1 MINQKKTAAILLGLT
16 MGVSSS
22 VLAAPAVDT
31 ANPDLAARIA
41 AIEAQQ
47 QELTKQLSALKKENA
62 KLKRTSKVAESN
74 KNAIKGLKE
83 VQNRFQLHGFGR
95 VTWDNDNIKG
105 YIDRNDNR
113 RFYLDLKGKFKV
125 NDNWDFNF
133 ESETN
138 TRYASHVMA
147 DGSVK
152 YHTGHDDEH
161 GVIQRIWAEG
171 KVGAVNFDVGRRWR
185 GLGFQNVL
193 LGNETDGAVISTP
206 INKKGLK
213 ASAFYLTPTDKGYHI
228 SFAGVGLQGEI
239 ARGLQVSLAAVRSSV
254 GRNDR
259 MGINPYDT
267 QTTTSFSNVKVTNGS
282 FTTGYVGT
290 TGEAQAS
297 IPDLAVTKDDTTGNV
312 TNVAFTKNADGN
324 AQIYYAGAPSLE
336 GYNLNIDGATLTGDI
351 TTTTTNPD
359 YRNTAGSFGYVLSA
373 MWNPMKNIFLIG
385 DYARSNAKDY
395 SITEWGDD
403 GAVTTN
409 YDKHDNLAL
418 RLNYRWA
425 NIDNPGSFQLYARWY
440 NYAKN
445 INNLVGM
452 FGDKEW
458 GLMQP
463 GSRGWVFGFKYVP
476 AKNLEWETMFSVTTA
491 QNTLYGHKNETYR
504 RNFIRTQLDYHF

>member
-1 MINQKKTAAILLGLT
+1 MINQKKIAAILLGLT
-16 MGVSSS
+16 VGASGS
-22 VLAAPAVDT
+22 VLAAPAEEA
-31 ANPDLAARIA
+31 ANQDLAARIA

-83 VQNRFQLHGFGR
+83 IQNRFQLHGFGR

-113 RFYLDLKGKFKV
+113 RFYLDLKGQFKV
-125 NDNWDFNF
+125 NDNWNFNF

-138 TRYASHVMA
+138 PRYASHVMA

-152 YHTGHDDEH
+152 YHNGHDDED
-161 GVIQRIWAEG
+161 GVIQRVWAEG
-171 KVGAVNFDVGRRWR
+171 KVGTVNFDIGRRWR

-193 LGNETDGAVISTP
+193 LGNETDGVVVSTP
-206 INKKGLK
+206 VNKKGLK
-213 ASAFYLTPTDKGYHI
+213 ASAFYLTPTDKGFNL
-228 SFAGVGLQGEI
+228 SLAGVGLQGEV
-239 ARGLQVSLAAVRSSV
+239 ARGLQVSLAVARTNI

-259 MGINPYDT
+259 MGINYYGGTSRATISNATINAGYAGANNVVSYGSITPYSGSIQNGDT
-267 QTTTSFSNVKVTNGS
+267 KLDGKGEFGYMGTENGS
-282 FTTGYVGT
+282 FN
-290 TGEAQAS
+290 AS
-297 IPDLAVTKDDTTGNV
+297 A
-312 TNVAFTKNADGN
+312 
-324 AQIYYAGAPSLE
+324 
-336 GYNLNIDGATLTGDI
+336 ATITGDQTV
-351 TTTTTNPD
+351 TTTYPD

-373 MWNPMKNIFLIG
+373 MWNPLKNIFLIG

-395 SITEWGDD
+395 SITEWGDS

-458 GLMQP
+458 GLLQP

-476 AKNLEWETMFSVTTA
+476 AKNLEWETMFSVATA

-504 RNFIRTQLDYHF
+504 RNFIRTQIDYHF